1 MENIAYYGAFRFR
14 YRKLVRLSVFVST
27 IFLLFLGMSGYAQN
41 PLTGKALLQY
51 CLEEK
56 ELEYDCP
63 KGWTEVFETEVFF
76 PTDEPNSSTH
86 YRIESPYK
94 DVVIVFRFQPFMTI
108 KDSIRVAPMAK
119 VLNPNRTMPAR
130 NEQYLVFAKTQAD
143 TLSGHKVTYYPERY
157 ARKTFGAD
165 HAGTYRMLQK
175 YVYRDRY
182 DKCEVV
188 YLFKNDVGMLEL
200 LYFYTANSGNIKKL
214 IKKTAGMVHF
224 KKG

>member
-1 MENIAYYGAFRFR
+1 MEKTTLITCLSQRMKLGCLSAFV
-14 YRKLVRLSVFVST
+14 LMFV
-27 IFLLFLGMSGYAQN
+27 LLISSEPCCAQQ
-41 PLTGKALLQY
+41 PLTGRALLQY
-51 CLEEK
+51 CLDQK
-56 ELEYDCP
+56 EMEYDCP
-63 KGWTEVFETEVFF
+63 KGWSEVFEAETFF
-76 PTDEPNSSTH
+76 PIDKPNSSTD
-86 YRIESPYK
+86 YRIESPDK
-94 DVVIVFRFQPFMTI
+94 DVVIVFRFQPFLSV
-108 KDSIRVAPMAK
+108 KDSIKVAPFNRAF
-119 VLNPNRTMPAR
+119 NPNRTMPAR

-214 IKKTAGMVHF
+214 IKKTAGMVRF